1 MPQVDNTYNF
11 DSMYIFGI
19 ILLYTLFTS
28 NYEYIKLFISKIMLF
43 NYSSLI
49 IFINITGIY
58 LFLKNISFEINF
70 KISYK
75 NVGIW
80 NVKRYIKGYAKLT
93 AKII

>member
-1 MPQVDNTYNF
+1 MPEVNKTYNF

-19 ILLYTLFTS
+19 ILLYTIFTS
-28 NYEYIKLFISKIMLF
+28 NYEYIKLFISKITLF

-75 NVGIW
+75 NVGICQ
-80 NVKRYIKGYAKLT
+80 RH
-93 AKII
+93 

>member
-28 NYEYIKLFISKIMLF
+28 NYDYIKLFISKIMLF

-49 IFINITGIY
+49 IFINVTGIY

-75 NVGIW
+75 NVGI
-80 NVKRYIKGYAKLT
+80 
-93 AKII
+93 

>member
-1 MPQVDNTYNF
+1 MPEVNKTYNF

-19 ILLYTLFTS
+19 ILLYTIFTS
-28 NYEYIKLFISKIMLF
+28 NYEYIKLFITKITLF

-75 NVGIW
+75 NVGIFQ
-80 NVKRYIKGYAKLT
+80 RL
-93 AKII
+93 

>member
-1 MPQVDNTYNF
+1 MPEVNNTYNF

-19 ILLYTLFTS
+19 ILLYSIFTS
-28 NYEYIKLFISKIMLF
+28 NCEYIKLFITKIMLF

-58 LFLKNISFEINF
+58 LFLKNIAFEINF

-75 NVGIW
+75 N
-80 NVKRYIKGYAKLT
+80 
-93 AKII
+93 II

>member
-1 MPQVDNTYNF
+1 MPELNNTYNF
-11 DSMYIFGI
+11 DSMYIIGI
-19 ILLYTLFTS
+19 MLLNCVFTS
-28 NYEYIKLFISKIMLF
+28 NFEYIKLFISKIMLF

-75 NVGIW
+75 M
-80 NVKRYIKGYAKLT
+80 
-93 AKII
+93 